1 MRGRREFLNK
11 TEQKMTLKYV
21 TTIFTVIVLFIVA
34 FIFIASRIQGAEIIA
49 FDKVI
54 IDFVQSLQ
62 TDATTKWTIV
72 LTDMGSIK
80 FISIA
85 VVVGA
90 GLLCL
95 YKKFSL
101 AVFLIFV
108 PSLGGLLN
116 KFLKWLFKRE
126 RPDILPLI
134 TEHGYSFPSG
144 HSMGSLLFYGS
155 CAYVLLHIWKSAGI
169 KAVTIIVA
177 CLFIL
182 IIGISRIYLGVHYP
196 TDVVGGYAV
205 GFAFLLVC
213 IFVFR
218 YYEER
223 KNK

>member
-1 MRGRREFLNK
+1 LDK
-11 TEQKMTLKYV
+11 TEQKMTWKYV
-21 TTIFTVIVLFIVA
+21 TTIFSIIVLFIIF
-34 FIFIASRIQGAEIIA
+34 FIFVASRIQGAEIIA
-49 FDKVI
+49 FDKII
-54 IDFVQSLQ
+54 IDFVQSFQ

-85 VVVGA
+85 IVVGA

-101 AVFLIFV
+101 AVFLILA

-116 KFLKWLFKRE
+116 KFLKWIFKRE
-126 RPDILPLI
+126 RPDILPII

-155 CAYVLLHIWKSAGI
+155 AAYVLLHIWKSAGI

-182 IIGISRIYLGVHYP
+182 MIGISRIYLGVHYP

-205 GFAFLLVC
+205 GFSFLLVC